1 MGKDYYTTI
10 LGAPLPEVPIPDVV
24 DGKPLLRDTRVT
36 FDPDEQDLPVD
47 LDKNFTVLVPV
58 PGGKKPVDLDK
69 NFTVLVPVPGG
80 KKMEVGAYVSVEYY
94 GVPFVLYC
102 SHPYSGRTRTFCG
115 TLSSDRPYDY
125 FYTRT
130 ELPPTHE
137 EE

>member
-47 LDKNFTVLVPV
+47 LDKNFTVLVP
-58 PGGKKPVDLDK
+58 G
-69 NFTVLVPVPGG
+69 PGG

-94 GVPFVLYC
+94 DVPFVIHC
-102 SHPYSGRTRTFCG
+102 SHPYSGRTRTFSG

-125 FYTRT
+125 FYIRT

-137 EE
+137 E